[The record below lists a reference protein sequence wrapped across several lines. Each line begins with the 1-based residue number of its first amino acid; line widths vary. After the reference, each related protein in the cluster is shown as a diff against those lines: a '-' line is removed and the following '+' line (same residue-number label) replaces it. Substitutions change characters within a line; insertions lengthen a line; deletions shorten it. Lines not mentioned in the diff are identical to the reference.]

1 MAGIELNTTNIFM
14 FFSSI
19 IPFLLVFFMVMVSVF
34 SYNIKGFVYLFGVFL
49 LYMISIP
56 LQNTLNIRLVKNPN
70 PEKGNKNNNKN
81 NKNGPRNNGMNNL
94 NNNDPAKMDLPRALL
109 AAKMGFEENPQSPL
123 CNLFGYDAKT
133 LTDARLSVPSF
144 NTGLISYTMF
154 YLLMPMLMNNS
165 VNFLLIFFL
174 FILLI
179 MDSIARIK
187 GNCTHMNGII
197 LGFIIGAVVGVFYY
211 SIIKGS
217 GNEVLLFNDDYVSNK
232 VACARP
238 TKQTFKCAVYK
249 NGEIIRN
256 LN

>member
-1 MAGIELNTTNIFM
+1 MSGIELNTTNIFM

-70 PEKGNKNNNKN
+70 HDKENNDN
-81 NKNGPRNNGMNNL
+81 NGPRNNGMNKL
-94 NNNDPAKMDLPRALL
+94 KNNDPAKMNLPRALL
-109 AAKMGFEENPQSPL
+109 AAKMGIEENPQSPL

-144 NTGLISYTMF
+144 NTGLISYTIF

-165 VNFLLIFFL
+165 VNFLLVFFSNCSL
-174 FILLI
+174 ATFASFSILCL
-179 MDSIARIK
+179 SAP
-187 GNCTHMNGII
+187 
-197 LGFIIGAVVGVFYY
+197 A
-211 SIIKGS
+211 
-217 GNEVLLFNDDYVSNK
+217 
-232 VACARP
+232 
-238 TKQTFKCAVYK
+238 
-249 NGEIIRN
+249 
-256 LN
+256 